1 MYVPLLLDVRCAIF
15 FSFLII
21 FYFYSDLN
29 SSFQLSMMMAAWW
42 CHAVLLVLVLC
53 LAQVSEVVSTSRR
66 SFLSSALK
74 HSSPL
79 VTPKQSLRSITPSLV
94 LRGGKTTGAGG
105 VSGGDQDTG
114 ISWDSHLN
122 VNEIPT
128 TLLSKL
134 DGSETMRAKFEKLCR
149 ESQVSF

>member
-1 MYVPLLLDVRCAIF
+1 
-15 FSFLII
+15 
-21 FYFYSDLN
+21 
-29 SSFQLSMMMAAWW
+29 MMMAAWW